1 MLLLDKGD
9 LKAEGPLLPS
19 ISISELGQWTNFVWT
34 ILWDQTQ
41 PNISFLLP
49 PQSSWLWI
57 ASSLCHKNRNLKDYK
72 LQSRPSLKTAIL
84 LCHAQVAIG
93 PPFLAVRDALL
104 MDVQLL
110 NVIPGSVLTHRALS
124 AGEPQL
130 YGKGKPKEELFVTG
144 GQKAGF
150 SLLLVGTSC
159 QLILGQGKAA
169 SKQKVCCTRREKS
182 NFGGA
187 SVCIFKD
194 SFNVIFFFFWCF
206 GLEMSEKSLHKK
218 MEN

>member
-1 MLLLDKGD
+1 M
-9 LKAEGPLLPS
+9 
-19 ISISELGQWTNFVWT
+19 
-34 ILWDQTQ
+34 
-41 PNISFLLP
+41 
-49 PQSSWLWI
+49 

-104 MDVQLL
+104 MDIQLL
-110 NVIPGSVLTHRALS
+110 NVIPGSVLAHRALS

-130 YGKGKPKEELFVTG
+130 YGKGKPKKELFVTG
-144 GQKAGF
+144 GPKAGF

-169 SKQKVCCTRREKS
+169 SKQKVFCTRREKS
-182 NFGGA
+182 NLGGA

-194 SFNVIFFFFWCF
+194 SFNVIFFFFGALDWRCQKNF
-206 GLEMSEKSLHKK
+206 SIRKWRIRNIKDSMPSTKCCSGCIHFILLEMVCWSTGSASAHGDHSFCGSASSSCYPYNSL
-218 MEN
+218 